1 MHNILLKQIAGF
13 ASMPNDMKFRRAP
26 RVSVARIRAGRWLAD
41 ESGVAASEFAAVLM
55 PFLFL
60 VLGIM
65 GSGLQFFAQN
75 ALEHGVEA
83 AGRAVR
89 TGQSQSTDQLM
100 SQFKTKLCQAAGS
113 FIKCDD
119 SHLRVLVGSWSDW
132 ASVTPPDCM
141 SGTSMAPS
149 TGVATDKVSQ
159 YSGGSGAI
167 VMITACYKWDLST
180 GLFMYSPVK
189 LSDGSVLMQSSTAFR
204 TEPYSS
210 GQ

>member
-13 ASMPNDMKFRRAP
+13 ASMPNDMTFRRVA
-26 RVSVARIRAGRWLAD
+26 RVSVARRGAGRWLAD

-89 TGQSQSTDQLM
+89 TGQSQSTDQLNFRDGG
-100 SQFKTKLCQAAGS
+100 SLASAGS
-113 FIKCDD
+113 KCCQYN
-119 SHLRVLVGSWSDW
+119 HLRRANRHINCFW
-132 ASVTPPDCM
+132 
-141 SGTSMAPS
+141 
-149 TGVATDKVSQ
+149 
-159 YSGGSGAI
+159 
-167 VMITACYKWDLST
+167 
-180 GLFMYSPVK
+180 
-189 LSDGSVLMQSSTAFR
+189 R
-204 TEPYSS
+204 R
-210 GQ
+210 